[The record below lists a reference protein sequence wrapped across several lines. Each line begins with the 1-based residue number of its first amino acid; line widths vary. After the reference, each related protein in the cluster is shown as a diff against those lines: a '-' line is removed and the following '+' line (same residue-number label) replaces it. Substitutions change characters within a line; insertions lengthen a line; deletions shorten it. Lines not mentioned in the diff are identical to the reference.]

1 MAEPKESRLAEIL
14 RAELKAGK
22 GLAEALS
29 TSYKERAKERSDLRR
44 MFPQYGVLGQVMR
57 SVGGSA
63 YKYGAPKSVA
73 EKKEQKEKTVANV
86 AVKMMARNTSVLPA
100 MARDMNIMKRNMQ
113 ELVSIWGNRKITRAE
128 SGYLKVAGQR
138 RATPQTKQGGTPAQ
152 SKTNS
157 LLGNVAGGLFG
168 AASFATDLAGG
179 LIKGVL
185 SVLGTGLKLGG
196 GLLLGAASVLG
207 SLFSGVI
214 GVGGGL
220 IGGLFRGLTSA
231 VSSMGLFG
239 LIALAGAGFLTYQIS
254 KSIKGTLDFDNIYD
268 TIKEKF
274 KSFFDIKEGE
284 SFKDI
289 VYGALGKF
297 DEKTGL
303 NSTGVFEG
311 IERSFAKF
319 IGFSSSMIES
329 IVQIVAKTSQLAM
342 NELQVSFLK
351 YGMAIVKIMLE
362 IGGVM
367 TGGKIGSV
375 AGSVLAGLAGVA
387 GPAGGVGLAMRMG
400 AFITG
405 AGAFT
410 YAGYKGAK
418 ALEQNLSELMVDVT
432 ASDEQKSLAKKMRD
446 DKNFMKQMDIIQ
458 DAYNAIDIDT
468 KLVENMPKVPG
479 SALIIAGALDRIKTS
494 KQTIK
499 NAKEDPIFKKY
510 SKEFKD
516 IFGVEFGNM
525 DSFQEG
531 ILKQKEKTSEN
542 LKRDIEIL
550 SRGMYDQAQTAGQ
563 FESNRVEREQERRR
577 EDTQQSNA
585 PSKVPKTSEGKNISV
600 EEAINFFT
608 SKGFSREQ
616 ASGIVSNLWYES
628 GGLNAT
634 AVNPTSGAYGLAQW
648 LGPRQKAFYAWAEK
662 KGYSIRDPKAQL
674 EFIMEEFK
682 TTEKNA
688 YDRLKGAKTAQEASD
703 IMLDYYERPSEQEKS
718 GRAGRNARQLAA
730 ISFSGGGGA
739 LTTPSMYADASKR
752 SELIDQFEKDKKEEN
767 KEFSEYFK
775 ESMDRAF
782 GLSAAAAADSSVQ
795 GKSQT
800 ELLAMMVTELREVK
814 NRISSGS
821 TTSTVDQN
829 FIKTYERITGIA

>member
-29 TSYKERAKERSDLRR
+29 TSYKERAKERADLRK

-57 SVGGSA
+57 SIGGSA

-157 LLGNVAGGLFG
+157 FLGNVAGGLFG

-303 NSTGVFEG
+303 NSTAVFEG

-342 NELQVSFLK
+342 NELQVSFLR
-351 YGMAIVKIMLE
+351 YGVAIVKIMGE
-362 IGGVM
+362 IGGIL
-367 TGGKIGSV
+367 TGGKL
-375 AGSVLAGLAGVA
+375 AGVGGTALAGLMSAIGPTGGIGLVA
-387 GPAGGVGLAMRMG
+387 KLGAFVLGAGGMA
-400 AFITG
+400 
-405 AGAFT
+405 
-410 YAGYKGAK
+410 YAGYKGSQA
-418 ALEQNLSELMVDVT
+418 LSERLKDFLVEST
-432 ASDEQKSLAKKMRD
+432 ASKEQKTLINQMRS
-446 DKNFMKQMDIIQ
+446 DKDFMKQVDIIQ
-458 DAYNAIDIDT
+458 DNIDFIESEKKLIDMGIRDEARGNLQIRASQKAIQ
-468 KLVENMPKVPG
+468 KARE
-479 SALIIAGALDRIKTS
+479 SES
-494 KQTIK
+494 
-499 NAKEDPIFKKY
+499 FKKY
-510 SKEFKD
+510 GALFKEQ
-516 IFGVEFGNM
+516 FGINFTDM
-525 DSFQEG
+525 DSIQEG
-531 ILKQKEKTSEN
+531 LLKEKEKTSEV
-542 LKRDIEIL
+542 LKRDIGIL

-563 FESNRVEREQERRR
+563 FESNKVEREQERRR
-577 EDTQQSNA
+577 EEVQQPNA

-703 IMLDYYERPSEQEKS
+703 IMLDYYERPSEQEKA

-752 SELIDQFEKDKKEEN
+752 SELISQFEKDKQEEN